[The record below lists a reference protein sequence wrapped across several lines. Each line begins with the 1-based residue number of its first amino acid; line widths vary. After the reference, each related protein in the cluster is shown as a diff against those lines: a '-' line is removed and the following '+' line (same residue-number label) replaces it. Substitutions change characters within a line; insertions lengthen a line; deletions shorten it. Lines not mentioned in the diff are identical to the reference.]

1 MNLSKFTDYAFR
13 SLIYLGKNQNRLCT
27 VQELANYLNVSE
39 NHIKKIIH
47 NLAKKNY
54 ILSIKG
60 RTGGIKLATLP
71 KNINLG
77 DVLIYCE
84 DFSKVVEC
92 QKDNINCIYNS
103 EKCLIK
109 DIVKVSTNKFIDE
122 FKKYTL
128 EDVLFLHKY

>member
-13 SLIYLGKNQNRLCT
+13 SLIYLGENQNRLCT
-27 VQELANYLNVSE
+27 VEELGKHLNVSE

-47 NLAKKNY
+47 SLAKEKY

-60 RTGGIKLATLP
+60 RSGGIKLATSP

-77 DVLIYCE
+77 DVLLHCE

-92 QKDNINCIYNS
+92 EKDSKNCTYNS
-103 EKCLIK
+103 QKCLIK
-109 DIVKVSTNKFIDE
+109 SIIKKSTNKFIDE

-128 EDVLFLHKY
+128 EDVLK

>member
-13 SLIYLGKNQNRLCT
+13 SLIYLGKNQHRLCT
-27 VQELANYLNVSE
+27 VEELAKCLNVSE

-47 NLAKKNY
+47 SLAKENY

-71 KNINLG
+71 KDINLG
-77 DVLIYCE
+77 DVLLYCE
-84 DFSKVVEC
+84 DFSKIVEC
-92 QKDNINCIYNS
+92 QKDNINCTYNS

-109 DIVKVSTNKFIDE
+109 HIAKNPTIKFIDE

-128 EDVLFLHKY
+128 EDVLDLYKH